1 MGPGR
6 FLLGVDLALV
16 QKVGRL
22 DLIPTLDESISAEE
36 WLNGSLV
43 IDFKEFGNDTDTQA
57 LAVALILNFRFRPVN
72 PFFLVKRLRPIL

>member
-1 MGPGR
+1 MGRGR

-57 LAVALILNFRFRPVN
+57 LAVALILNFRVRPVN

>member
-1 MGPGR
+1 MGRGR

-16 QKVGRL
+16 QNVGRL
-22 DLIPTLDESISAEE
+22 DLIATLDESISAEE